1 MYNLYGQSKI
11 IFCCMY
17 IYHSTMSGCHFL
29 LLVDRERTT
38 FTGPAHIGSCRS
50 LYLVFLTKGHHQ
62 SVCMAC
68 PDVYIIHS
76 PRNRGLIERLEA
88 VSMEA
93 TRTSQLT
100 WQELP
105 TVRCR
110 EDSRELDTPVPDT
123 GARDWDVMHPDM
135 RTIAGR
141 LMRKAWVGTL
151 MDRPEPTC
159 GRSRNTSD
167 SRT

>member
-1 MYNLYGQSKI
+1 MND
-11 IFCCMY
+11 
-17 IYHSTMSGCHFL
+17 CHFL
-29 LLVDRERTT
+29 LLVDWERAT
-38 FTGPAHIGSCRS
+38 FTDPVHIGSCRN

-62 SVCMAC
+62 SVYMAC

-76 PRNRGLIERLEA
+76 PRIRGLIERLEA
-88 VSMEA
+88 VSLEA

-123 GARDWDVMHPDM
+123 GAGGWNVMHPDM
-135 RTIAGR
+135 STIASR
-141 LMRKAWVGTL
+141 LLRKAWVGTL
-151 MDRPEPTC
+151 MDRPERTC
-159 GRSRNTSD
+159 GRNRNTSD
-167 SRT
+167 SRTERGKRSGL